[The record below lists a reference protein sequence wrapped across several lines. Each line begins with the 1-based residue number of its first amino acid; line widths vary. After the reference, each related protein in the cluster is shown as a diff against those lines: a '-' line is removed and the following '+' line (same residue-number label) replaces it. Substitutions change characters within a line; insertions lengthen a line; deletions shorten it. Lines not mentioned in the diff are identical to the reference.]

1 MSDLPV
7 YCLLDILHRFGR
19 GLIEDYWNERGFFLI
34 YSKYSKTTQFVKPL
48 KCNM

>member
-19 GLIEDYWNERGFFLI
+19 GLIEDYWNERGFFKFIQNIQRQL
-34 YSKYSKTTQFVKPL
+34 SL
-48 KCNM
+48 LNL